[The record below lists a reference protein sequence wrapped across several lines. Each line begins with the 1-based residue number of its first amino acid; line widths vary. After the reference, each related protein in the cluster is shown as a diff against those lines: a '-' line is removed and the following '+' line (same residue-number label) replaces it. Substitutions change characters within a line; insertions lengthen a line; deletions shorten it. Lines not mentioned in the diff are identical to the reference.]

1 MFVMDRDP
9 RSDREPQLPQP
20 EPEIIPPG
28 GDAPRGMR
36 GIWMRVDERDGVR
49 RVYIGRPS
57 LGAFLVGVLV
67 VSFIGALAF
76 LAMAGLLIVWIPILV
91 GGILLAF
98 LSSAVRQLWRRLRAW
113 WAGAR

>member
-1 MFVMDRDP
+1 MSSDQVPDRSPERP
-9 RSDREPQLPQP
+9 RA

-28 GDAPRGMR
+28 RDDGARRGLS

-57 LGAFLVGVLV
+57 LGAFIVGLLIVG
-67 VSFIGALAF
+67 FIGVLAF
-76 LAMAGLLIVWIPILV
+76 LAMAGLLIVAMPILI
-91 GGILLAF
+91 GGIALAF
-98 LSSAVRQLWRRLRAW
+98 LSSAVRRRWRRLQAW